1 MEKTVFIY
9 FAVTA
14 IIVAAMLIIAI
25 KVFGEQKVKNWLVWA
40 VGEAEKQFGSGTGQ
54 LKLRSVYN
62 EFVKMFPKLSL
73 IITFA
78 RFSFL
83 VDEALDILAV
93 MLKNEKIADVISNN
107 KEE

>member
-14 IIVAAMLIIAI
+14 IIAAAMLIFTI
-25 KVFGEQKVKNWLVWA
+25 KIFGEQKVKNWLVWA
-40 VGEAEKQFGSGTGQ
+40 VGEAEKQFGGGTGQ

-62 EFVKMFPKLSL
+62 EFVKLFPKLSL
-73 IITFA
+73 IITFN

-83 VDEALDILAV
+83 VDEALDILGI
-93 MLKNEKIADVISNN
+93 MLKNEKIADVISK